1 MEDSITED
9 GASRRKS
16 GRSIRKPDLFIE
28 EQYEGSLLNNGS
40 AKRKRPSNVATAVE
54 EEDEADEDSTSE
66 QESEGEADEE
76 ELREQRK
83 AVRSRV
89 SKYSSK
95 RQKTANGVGG
105 SLAIRSA
112 NIQSQAMSKAVKV
125 HKARARQSQVNQ
137 VGLYGQWLQFTLVL

>member
-28 EQYEGSLLNNGS
+28 QQHEGSLLNNGS
-40 AKRKRPSNVATAVE
+40 AKRKRHSNAATGGE
-54 EEDEADEDSTSE
+54 KEDEVESSSTSE

-89 SKYSSK
+89 SKSSSK
-95 RQKTANGVGG
+95 RQKVANGVGG

-125 HKARARQSQVNQ
+125 QKARARQSQANQ
-137 VGLYGQWLQFTLVL
+137 VGLYGQWLQFALLL